1 MQIKEDSI
9 DGIFDTMKDCA
20 IISKNAGGI
29 GLSIHNVRSK
39 NSYIKGT
46 NGNSNGILP
55 MLKVFNDIAKYV
67 D

>member
-29 GLSIHNVRSK
+29 GLSIHNVRAK